1 MAREDAK
8 CGVSAIAGGKERDVY
23 VGGMIRT
30 HYTRQTAIANSTP
43 PVRDNYRA
51 ARGLAELPRR
61 AKEWL
66 PKMEVPVDRDRRCRL
81 SFLRGESRDMS
92 PVQFINA
99 D

>member
-8 CGVSAIAGGKERDVY
+8 RGVSAIAGGKERDAY
-23 VGGMIRT
+23 AGGMIRT

-51 ARGLAELPRR
+51 ARELPRR

-81 SFLRGESRDMS
+81 SFLRGE
-92 PVQFINA
+92 
-99 D
+99 